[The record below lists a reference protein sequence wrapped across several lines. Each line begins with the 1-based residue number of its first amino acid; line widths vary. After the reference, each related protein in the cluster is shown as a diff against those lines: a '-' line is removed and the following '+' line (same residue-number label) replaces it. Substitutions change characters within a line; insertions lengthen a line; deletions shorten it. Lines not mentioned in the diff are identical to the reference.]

1 MSADHDDKL
10 IPTLT
15 DIIEAG
21 EDDMLHHFDTGAF
34 ADMQTVPRY
43 QTLDE
48 NELRNIIESL
58 VDEVVDDM
66 MPSIKQQLKQQISDK
81 LLAELGKPLE
91 QD

>member
-1 MSADHDDKL
+1 MSSDNKL

-15 DIIEAG
+15 DIIEPG

-34 ADMQTVPRY
+34 SDMQDMPRY
-43 QTLDE
+43 QMLDE
-48 NELRNIIESL
+48 NELRNTIELL

-66 MPSIKQQLKQQISDK
+66 MPSIKQKLKQQLGEK
-81 LLAELGKPLE
+81 LLAELGRKLE

>member
-1 MSADHDDKL
+1 MSSDDKL

-15 DIIEAG
+15 DIIEPG

-34 ADMQTVPRY
+34 ADMQDMPRY
-43 QTLDE
+43 QVLDE
-48 NELRNIIESL
+48 NELRNTIELL

-66 MPSIKQQLKQQISDK
+66 MPAIKQKLKQQLGEK
-81 LLAELGKPLE
+81 LLSELGRKLE